1 MLLLPKKRPEIALG
15 TRGPYLFGRDLGLS
29 RYTVPL
35 DKLDTHIYVVGK
47 SGKGKSKFLEGL
59 LWQFIQHGQ
68 GCGVIDPHGDL
79 ANNLLKLLATIP
91 KEPTKQPWL
100 AEPVNAARVVYCEPG
115 RDDYFIPMNVLAGKD
130 ERPYTIAS
138 NVIEAF
144 QRTWSETLAAAPQ
157 FKNVALHSLLLL
169 IEHQL
174 TLSELP
180 KLLMDKD
187 FREPLL
193 ERSRN
198 RDVVDF
204 FRQRFE
210 RWGQEQATRIESLL
224 NKVTALT
231 LNDALRQMLGD
242 KENRLNLR
250 QIMDEGK
257 ILIVNLGTCDHE
269 TRDLVGSLLAVALE
283 QAAMS
288 RLELQEEERRPWFC
302 VLDEFQR
309 FVANEGSAQ
318 VLAQMLSE
326 VRKMGLRLCL
336 AHQGWH
342 QLGNTRLEGALD
354 QAQVKVIFGSGT
366 KTARVVAEELFRPD
380 PEKIKHEVADPQ
392 AQDRTHPHF
401 ESLME
406 QKEMFVQSIHD
417 QQRRQILVLPPE
429 GNQLV
434 TLRTLDVPNPIFS
447 PEQLEEVKVALL
459 KTVGKEV
466 RSEKSQ
472 ELEFERLVDRYVAH
486 IPAASGLIGES

>member
-1 MLLLPKKRPEIALG
+1 MGLLPKKRPEIALG
-15 TRGPYLFGRDLGLS
+15 TRGPLLFGRDLRIS
-29 RYTVPL
+29 KYTVPL
-35 DKLDTHIYVVGK
+35 DNLDTHIYVVGK

-59 LWQFIQHGQ
+59 LWQFVQHGQ

-91 KEPTKQPWL
+91 QGPAKQPWL
-100 AEPVNAARVVYCEPG
+100 AEPDNAARVVYCEPG

-138 NVIEAF
+138 NIIEAF

-204 FRQRFE
+204 FKQRFE

-242 KENRLNLR
+242 KENCLNLR
-250 QIMDEGK
+250 QIMDEGQ

-269 TRDLVGSLLAVALE
+269 TRDLVGSLLTVALE

-354 QAQVKVIFGSGT
+354 QAQVKVIFGSGA
-366 KTARVVAEELFRPD
+366 KTARVVSEELFTPD
-380 PEKIKHEVADPQ
+380 PGKIKHEVADPQ

-417 QQRRQILVLPPE
+417 QERRQILVLPPE

-434 TLRTLDVPNPIFS
+434 TLRTVDVPNPQIE
-447 PEQLEEVKVALL
+447 PEELDEVKANLL
-459 KTVGKEV
+459 KNVGK
-466 RSEKSQ
+466 RIPPNHPR
-472 ELEFERLVDRYVAH
+472 EFNLSPIYQRGENS
-486 IPAASGLIGES
+486 IPAASGLVAGI